1 MPFTFN
7 PLWKI
12 LIDKNMTRENLRVA
26 LRFSPSTMAKMS
38 KGQNV
43 SLDVIEKLC
52 KYLNC
57 QPGDLMEYIP
67 D

>member
-1 MPFTFN
+1 
-7 PLWKI
+7 
-12 LIDKNMTRENLRVA
+12 
-26 LRFSPSTMAKMS
+26 MS

>member
-1 MPFTFN
+1 MPFSFN